1 MTEAYKLV
9 DGVEVPLTEDDLAQ
23 MAADAAAVPEW
34 QWGLVR
40 VERNAKLAA
49 TDWWVTKASETGGFI
64 SPEQHAYRQ
73 ALRDVT
79 DQPDPFNIVWPVAP
93 SEGA

>member
-23 MAADAAAVPEW
+23 MAVDAATVPER
-34 QWGLVR
+34 QWELVR
-40 VERNAKLAA
+40 VERNAKLAD
-49 TDWWVTKASETGGFI
+49 TDWWVTKASEAGGSI

-73 ALRDVT
+73 ALRDIT
-79 DQPDPFNIVWPVAP
+79 DQSDPFNIVWPVAP